1 MNQVIIFT
9 NENGGVSVCYPTG
22 EVPIEIVQAKDT
34 PAGSIIVENDSL
46 PNEHNDFF
54 NAWELNGTIVTVSLA
69 KAKDIAKDNLRK
81 ERTPVLASLDVQF
94 MRAVE
99 TGNTSLQTAIA
110 EQKQELRDITTHTS
124 IVGASD
130 VDSLKTAMNTLIEQI
145 KS

>member
-1 MNQVIIFT
+1 MI
-9 NENGGVSVCYPTG
+9 
-22 EVPIEIVQAKDT
+22 
-34 PAGSIIVENDSL
+34 
-46 PNEHNDFF
+46 
-54 NAWELNGTIVTVSLA
+54 TININ
-69 KAKDIAKDNLRK
+69 KAKDIAKDNLRT
-81 ERTPVLASLDVQF
+81 ERAPVLATLDVQF

-124 IVGASD
+124 ITGANN